1 MDSLLNETKLN
12 FKRGQRIK
20 FYDHKGELRAG
31 KYLMA
36 SSAEGYIVLDMG
48 GAYGTPKV
56 VAVDSI
62 VPNTNYGLLTV
73 NALRRMK

>member
-20 FYDHKGELRAG
+20 FRTPTGELRAG
-31 KYLMA
+31 KYVMA
-36 SSAEGYIVLDMG
+36 SSSEGYIVLNMG

-56 VAVDSI
+56 VPISSI
-62 VPNTNYGLLTV
+62 VPATDYGQLTV
-73 NALRRMK
+73 KALRRMK